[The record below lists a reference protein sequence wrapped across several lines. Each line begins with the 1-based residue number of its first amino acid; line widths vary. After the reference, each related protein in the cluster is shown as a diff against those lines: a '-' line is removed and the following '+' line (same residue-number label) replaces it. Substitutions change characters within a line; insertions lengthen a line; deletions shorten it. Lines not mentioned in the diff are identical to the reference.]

1 VSSIAKHIKKL
12 RLQNKMTQ
20 EEMSGKLFVT
30 RQTVSNWETGKS
42 QPDIDTLMAIAET
55 LHTDTTVL
63 IYGSPPPSDRKKE
76 IRRLIIA
83 CGLLLILVVILCL
96 LAPAANSLYEKA
108 LFFQPLML
116 LRGLL
121 LPVIW
126 LVAGWTAVQGLRVP
140 GLLKPVRHL
149 SGKIIYIAALVI
161 VLLYVVIMLPYWI
174 ETIKYI
180 FLNLQFMQNP
190 DPCSDRFNYEYN
202 IPQFIVYYE
211 YLLTD
216 AVGQQ
221 PVVFAIPGL
230 LLGLCQPERK
240 RKKPLVSS

>member
-20 EEMSGKLFVT
+20 EEMAGRLFVT

-55 LHTDTTVL
+55 LHTDTTTL
-63 IYGSPPPSDRKKE
+63 IYGPPPPADRKKE

-83 CGLLLILVVILCL
+83 GGILLILACL
-96 LAPAANSLYEKA
+96 WFWLEPVEQRLRYMLMNE
-108 LFFQPLML
+108 PLLL
-116 LRGLL
+116 LRLIL
-121 LPVIW
+121 LPAIW

-149 SGKIIYIAALVI
+149 SGKIIFIAALAI
-161 VLLYVVIMLPYWI
+161 VLLYVVIMLPFWI
-174 ETIKYI
+174 ETVKCM
-180 FLNLQFMQNP
+180 LLTLQYRQNP
-190 DPCSDRFNYEYN
+190 ELNGGYFSYEYN
-202 IPQFIVYYE
+202 IPQFLSEIE
-211 YLLTD
+211 F
-216 AVGQQ
+216 AVMVVVAAQ